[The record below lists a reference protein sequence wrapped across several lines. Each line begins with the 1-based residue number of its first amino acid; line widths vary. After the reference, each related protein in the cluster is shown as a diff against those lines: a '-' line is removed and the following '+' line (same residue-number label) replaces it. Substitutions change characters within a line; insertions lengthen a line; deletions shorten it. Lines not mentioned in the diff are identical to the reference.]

1 MTNETITATIYV
13 AETNEL
19 IEDNVVRTTPVV
31 GAVMYLET
39 GDEATYYIVK
49 VVEVAEMFGFQSTI
63 LVTVNFLK
71 KITIPIP
78 AVEFAAMQEAKIKAQ
93 MEQQAKEQ
101 MMRTDVSKPAVTES
115 TVIPAKEGVNE

>member
-115 TVIPAKEGVNE
+115 VIPTKEGTNE